1 MLTSGRQGG
10 TDPMVEK
17 NTKKLSASFEE
28 NIRYMNEILPVKES
42 FDIIRREMEIG
53 GKASVFYSI
62 DGFIKDEAM
71 LKIMDSFLS
80 VSEKDMPGDA
90 EEFIQ
95 KNVPYVE
102 VDILED
108 FDQVIRNVLSGPAV
122 LFIDGY
128 KECIAIDCR
137 TYPARSVDEPDK
149 DRSLRGSRDGFVETI
164 VFNTALMRRRIRDPH
179 LVMEMTEAGQTS
191 RTDIALCYMQ
201 DRVDPE
207 LLKNLKNRIE
217 SLQID
222 DLRMNQQ
229 SLAEALF
236 KRKWFNP
243 FPKFKFTERPDT
255 AAACLLE
262 GKVVILVDNSPSAMI
277 LPTSILDMIEEA
289 NDYYFPTVTAVYL
302 KVTRGLIT
310 IATVFFTP
318 LYLLFMQNQDWLPK
332 AFEFVAVRDTVNIPL
347 IFQFLLLELSID
359 GLRLAAMNTP
369 TMLST
374 PLSVIAGIVMGEF
387 SVQSGWFNSE
397 VMLYMAFVAV
407 ANYTQPNFELGY
419 ALKFMRLLLL
429 VLTAVF
435 DLYGF
440 IIGCILV
447 LCFLIFN
454 KTLSGRSYL
463 NVKLN

>member
-1 MLTSGRQGG
+1 
-10 TDPMVEK
+10 MVEK
-17 NTKKLSASFEE
+17 NIKKLSASFEE

-42 FDIIRREMEIG
+42 FDIIRRDIVIG
-53 GKASVFYSI
+53 GKASVFYYI
-62 DGFIKDEAM
+62 DGFIKDEVM

-80 VSEKDMPGDA
+80 VPEEDMPEDA
-90 EEFIQ
+90 ETFIQ
-95 KNVPYVE
+95 KQVPYVE
-102 VDILED
+102 VDIAED
-108 FDQVIRNVLSGPAV
+108 FDDVIRNVLSGPAC

-128 KECIAIDCR
+128 KECILLDCR

-149 DRSLRGSRDGFVETI
+149 DKSLRGSRDGFVETI

-179 LVMEMTEAGQTS
+179 LIMEMTEAGQAS
-191 RTDIALCYMQ
+191 RTDIAICYMS
-201 DRVDPE
+201 DRVDRE
-207 LLKNLKNRIE
+207 LLDNLKKRIE
-217 SLQID
+217 SLQLG

-243 FPKFKFTERPDT
+243 FPKFKYTERPDT

-262 GKVVILVDNSPSAMI
+262 GKVILLVDNSPSAMI

-302 KVTRGLIT
+302 KTTRTLIT

-318 LYLLFMQNQDWLPK
+318 LYLLFMQNLEWLPDV
-332 AFEFVAVRDTVNIPL
+332 FEFVAVRDTVNIPL
-347 IFQFLLLELSID
+347 IFQFLLLEISID

-419 ALKFMRLLLL
+419 ALKFMRLMLL
-429 VLTAVF
+429 VLTALF

-440 IIGCILV
+440 IAGCILV

-454 KTLSGRSYL
+454 KTLSGRNYM
-463 NVKLN
+463 NIKLN

>member
-1 MLTSGRQGG
+1 
-10 TDPMVEK
+10 MVQK
-17 NTKKLSASFEE
+17 NTRKLSDSFEE
-28 NIRYMNEILPVKES
+28 NIRYMNEVLPVKES
-42 FDIIRREMEIG
+42 FDIIRRDMKIG
-53 GKASVFYSI
+53 GKASVFYYI

-80 VSEKDMPGDA
+80 VSDQDMSEDA
-90 EEFIQ
+90 ENFI
-95 KNVPYVE
+95 KEHVPYVE
-102 VDILED
+102 VDLAMD
-108 FDQVIRNVLSGPAV
+108 FDQVLRNVLSGAAA

-128 KECIAIDCR
+128 TESVIIDCR
-137 TYPARSVDEPDK
+137 TYPARSVDEPEKDK
-149 DRSLRGSRDGFVETI
+149 SLRGSRDGFVETI

-179 LVMEMTEAGQTS
+179 LIMEMTEAGQAS
-191 RTDIALCYMQ
+191 RTDIAICYMS
-201 DRVDPE
+201 DRVDKE
-207 LLKNLKNRIE
+207 LLENLKQRIK
-217 SLQID
+217 SLQLD

-243 FPKFKFTERPDT
+243 FPKFKYTERPDT

-262 GKVVILVDNSPSAMI
+262 GKVVVLVDNAPSAMI

-302 KVTRGLIT
+302 KVTRTLIT
-310 IATVFFTP
+310 VATVFFTP
-318 LYLLFMQNQDWLPK
+318 LYLLFMQNPEWLPE
-332 AFEFVAVRDTVNIPL
+332 AFAFVEVRDTVNIPL

-419 ALKFMRLLLL
+419 ALKFMRLILLI
-429 VLTAVF
+429 LTAIFGV
-435 DLYGF
+435 YGF
-440 IIGCILV
+440 AAGCILV
-447 LCFLIFN
+447 LCFLVFN
-454 KTLSGRSYL
+454 KTLSGRNYL

>member
-1 MLTSGRQGG
+1 MI
-10 TDPMVEK
+10 EK
-17 NTKKLSASFEE
+17 NKKKISASFED
-28 NIRYMNEILPVKES
+28 NIRYMNEILPVNES
-42 FDIIRREMEIG
+42 FDLIRREMEIG
-53 GKASVFYSI
+53 GKASVFYYI

-80 VSEKDMPGDA
+80 VSEEDMPEDA
-90 EEFIQ
+90 EGFIR

-122 LFIDGY
+122 LFINGY

-191 RTDIALCYMQ
+191 RTDIALCYMN

-207 LLKNLKNRIE
+207 LLKNLKDRIE

-302 KVTRGLIT
+302 KVTRALIT

-318 LYLLFMQNQDWLPK
+318 LYLLFMQNQDWLPE

-419 ALKFMRLLLL
+419 ALKFMRLMLL

-447 LCFLIFN
+447 VCFLIFN
-454 KTLSGRSYL
+454 KTLSGRNYL